1 MEFEW
6 SLETFLTL
14 FEKLVFSSQ
23 LGSIGPCL
31 LENDGGKGKQNKELP
46 RKEQQQLYWIIL
58 PSHGLNN
65 FLLSTL
71 NLSWGK
77 FSLQSPVWYNKH
89 IHKQHITSILCYI
102 RELSNKQVTT
112 TQKHSSLLDICSQ
125 RAHSSV
131 AEVDKTSH
139 QRAPT
144 TSLIKGPIKTKSRLA
159 RREKQ
164 RISFGPLAAHE
175 LWYIFLSR
183 GTGPYLRLASPPPY
197 KIH

>member
-14 FEKLVFSSQ
+14 FEKLVFFVSVREYWPLLAWKWWREGKTKQETAPQRDAVAILDYLTFSWFKQ
-23 LGSIGPCL
+23 LS
-31 LENDGGKGKQNKELP
+31 LEFVL
-46 RKEQQQLYWIIL
+46 
-58 PSHGLNN
+58 
-65 FLLSTL
+65 
-71 NLSWGK
+71 GK

-144 TSLIKGPIKTKSRLA
+144 TSLIKGPIETKSRLA

-175 LWYIFLSR
+175 LWYIYLSC
-183 GTGPYLRLASPPPY
+183 GTGPYLRLASPPAY